1 MTKKQIPAHWL
12 VIDWGTTNFRAFAM
26 GEQGDVLDKVELS
39 LGLLQ
44 VKEGEFAIELE
55 NVLSGWLAEYK
66 DLPIFMAGMVGS
78 QQGWA
83 NVDYVPT
90 SVSAQQLGDKTYR
103 FGLPWGATATIVPG
117 VSHQTDQ
124 GLFDVMRGEEV
135 QLFGLAK
142 LTGMSD
148 LVAVMPGTHSKHAVF
163 NKGELTAFSS
173 YMTGELFSVISKHTI
188 LGRGL
193 PESGALSDKSAFLK
207 GVSEGQAEQL
217 TNTLFMARTHRLFNN
232 IAGEEV
238 LDYLSGVLIGN
249 ELQAL
254 SLHGTKQVYLVG
266 GSKLCDRYQLACQ
279 ALDIESTYINGDECF
294 IAGMAAIQGVM
305 NNDN

>member
-1 MTKKQIPAHWL
+1 MMKKQLPAHWL

-26 GEQGDVLDKVELS
+26 GKQGDVLDKVELS

-55 NVLSGWLAEYK
+55 NVLSDWLDEYK
-66 DLPIFMAGMVGS
+66 HLPIFMAGMVGS

-83 NVDYVPT
+83 NVDYAPT
-90 SVSAQQLGDKTYR
+90 SVSARQLADKAYR
-103 FGLPWGATATIVPG
+103 FELPWGATATIVPG
-117 VSHQTDQ
+117 VSHQTEN
-124 GLFDVMRGEEV
+124 GLYDVMRGEEV

-142 LTGMSD
+142 LTGMAD

-163 NKGELTAFSS
+163 SKGELVEFSS

-193 PESGALSDKSAFLK
+193 PEAEPLTDDLVFLK
-207 GVSEGQAEQL
+207 GVSEGQGEQL
-217 TNTLFMARTHRLFNN
+217 TNTLFMARTHRLFDN
-232 IAGEEV
+232 ITDAEV

-249 ELQAL
+249 ELKALDVKQA
-254 SLHGTKQVYLVG
+254 QVYLVG
-266 GSKLCDRYQLACQ
+266 GSKLCERYQLACQ
-279 ALDIESTYINGDECF
+279 ELGIESTYINGDECF
-294 IAGMAAIQGVM
+294 IAGMAAIQEVM

>member
-1 MTKKQIPAHWL
+1 MIKKQLPAHWL

-44 VKEGEFAIELE
+44 VKEGAFAIELE

-66 DLPIFMAGMVGS
+66 HLPIYMAGMVGS

-83 NVDYVPT
+83 NVEYVPT
-90 SVSAQQLGDKTYR
+90 SVGIEQLAHNAYR
-103 FGLPWGATATIVPG
+103 FELPWGATATIVPG
-117 VSHQTDQ
+117 VSHQSAE

-142 LTGMSD
+142 LTGMAD
-148 LVAVMPGTHSKHAVF
+148 LVAIMPGTHSKHAAF
-163 NKGELTAFSS
+163 NKGQLVEFSS
-173 YMTGELFSVISKHTI
+173 YMTGELFSVISTHTI

-193 PESGALSDKSAFLK
+193 PETGALTDNLAFLK
-207 GVSEGQAEQL
+207 GVREGQGEQL

-232 IAGEEV
+232 ITDAEV

-249 ELQAL
+249 ELKAL
-254 SLHGTKQVYLVG
+254 EAKQVQVYLVG
-266 GSKLCDRYQLACQ
+266 GGKLCERYQLACQ
-279 ALDIESTYINGDECF
+279 ELGLESTYINGDECF
-294 IAGMAAIQGVM
+294 IAGMAAIQKVM